1 MIMKKRNVKA
11 IIYLFLY
18 ALPLLFVPIYL
29 YGQAQSGTIDIM
41 TLLTD
46 VSNAFKVDTI
56 YNLLL
61 SPAELLVPNITNS
74 TFAVY
79 SMSYFSYM
87 ILLKFIDILVDAIL
101 FIPNVVHDALERRQF

>member
-1 MIMKKRNVKA
+1 MKKRNVKA
-11 IIYLFLY
+11 IINLFLY

-29 YGQAQSGTIDIM
+29 YGQSQAGMPIDIM
-41 TLLTD
+41 TALTN
-46 VSNAFKVDTI
+46 VSSAFKVDTI
-56 YNLLL
+56 YNWLL
-61 SPAELLVPNITNS
+61 SPAELLAPDITNS

-101 FIPNVVHDALERRQF
+101 WIPNIVHNALERGKF

>member
-1 MIMKKRNVKA
+1 MNKRKVKV
-11 IIYLFLY
+11 IINLFLY

-29 YGQAQSGTIDIM
+29 YGQAQSGSTIDIISA
-41 TLLTD
+41 LTS

-56 YNLLL
+56 YNWLL
-61 SPAELLVPNITNS
+61 SPAELLVPNISNS

-101 FIPNVVHDALERRQF
+101 WIPNVVHDALERRQF

>member
-1 MIMKKRNVKA
+1 MTKRKVKS

-18 ALPLLFVPIYL
+18 GLPLLFVPIYL
-29 YGQAQSGTIDIM
+29 YGQARAGLTIDIM
-41 TLLTD
+41 NALTD

-56 YNLLL
+56 YNWFV
-61 SPAELLVPNITNS
+61 SPVELLVPNITNS

-87 ILLKFIDILVDAIL
+87 ILLTFIDILVDAIL
-101 FIPNVVHDALERRQF
+101 WIPNVIHDALERRNF

>member
-1 MIMKKRNVKA
+1 MKKRNVKA
-11 IIYLFLY
+11 IINLFLY

-29 YGQAQSGTIDIM
+29 YGQAQSGLTIDIM
-41 TLLTD
+41 TVLTN

-56 YNLLL
+56 YNWLL

-101 FIPNVVHDALERRQF
+101 WIPNVVHDALERRKF